1 MTALSCSAR
10 TAKVGLVIGKGG
22 SRIKLIR
29 QATGCKITIDQP
41 DPAGAAAAAA
51 SVAGASAATST
62 TTTGA
67 AGGAGAVALGD
78 GGEAAAA
85 VPAAAGTAVARLEGT
100 PRAVL
105 AAKVG

>member
-67 AGGAGAVALGD
+67 AGAGAVALGD